1 MENNLS
7 KFAIKHP
14 IFRAK
19 KYSVTK
25 FKTRKNLPEDL
36 LEAIEDSRLNRNL
49 HGPFETAE
57 DAVKSMLED

>member
-7 KFAIKHP
+7 KLAIRHP
-14 IFRAK
+14 FFRAK

-25 FKTRKNLPEDL
+25 FKVRKNLPEDL